1 MASRVVAA
9 GDTELFIEK
18 PSFTPVRRVRTID
31 SHTEGNPTRV
41 IVDGVPI
48 PPGESL
54 LDKQKWLAD
63 NDDSLRRMLCFEP
76 RGGGLMCSVFLM
88 PPLSKDADFSVIIM
102 EQDAY
107 VPMSGHCIIGAA
119 TTVVE
124 AGMIEVTSP
133 VTNVRFETPAGL
145 VTCYVEIV
153 DGRAAAVS
161 FRNVDSFLYKSNVT
175 IDVAGHGEIEVD
187 IAYGG
192 DFYTM
197 VDADALALALN
208 PNNDSAI
215 IAASVVIR
223 EAVAAQL
230 KIVHPEQTHIDQ
242 CYQVQFTS
250 SQTTSGDYKQTI
262 VSPPGAIDRS
272 PCGTGTSARLARLFA
287 KGDIKIDE
295 SRLFEGILGT
305 CFEGRVVNA
314 EERKGYTFV
323 TPIVRGR
330 AYVTGYHNFVMT
342 DADPFP
348 DGFRLGPAL
357 GEKPK

>member
-9 GDTELFIEK
+9 GDSELSIEK
-18 PSFTPVRRVRTID
+18 PSFKPVRSVRTID

-41 IVDGVPI
+41 IVDGVPV
-48 PPGESL
+48 PPGETL
-54 LDKQKWLAD
+54 LDKQHWLVE
-63 NDDSLRRMLCFEP
+63 NDDTLRRMLCFEP

-88 PPLSKDADFSVIIM
+88 PPIAAGADFSVVIM

-124 AGMIEVTSP
+124 AALVDVESP
-133 VTNVRFETPAGL
+133 ITTVRFETPAGI
-145 VTCYVEIV
+145 VNCFVEV
-153 DGRAAAVS
+153 DDGRATAVS
-161 FRNVDSFLYKSNVT
+161 FENVDSFLYQSEVT
-175 IDVAGHGEIEVD
+175 IKVEGLGAIPVD

-197 VDADALALALN
+197 VDADALGLELT
-208 PNNDSAI
+208 PQNDSAI

-223 EAVAAQL
+223 EAVADQL
-230 KIVHPEQTHIDQ
+230 VIEHPEQPHINQ

-250 SQTTSGDYKQTI
+250 AKVSSGNYKQTI

-287 KGDIKIDE
+287 RGEIQIDE
-295 SRLFEGILGT
+295 SKLFSGILDT
-305 CFEGRVVNA
+305 CFEGRVIRA
-314 EERKGYTFV
+314 ETRNEVQFV
-323 TPIVRGR
+323 TPVVRGR
-330 AYVTGYHNFVMT
+330 AYITGFHNFVMT

-348 DGFRLGPAL
+348 GGFRLGPAL
-357 GEKPK
+357 GDKPK